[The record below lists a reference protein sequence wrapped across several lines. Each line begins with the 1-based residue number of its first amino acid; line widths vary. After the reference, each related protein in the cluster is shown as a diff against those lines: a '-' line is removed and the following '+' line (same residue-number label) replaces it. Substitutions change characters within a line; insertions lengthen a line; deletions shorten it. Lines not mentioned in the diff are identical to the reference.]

1 MKKLISVILIS
12 IFPIYALHS
21 QEWLTSM
28 EVAKKL
34 ALMQDKMIFAV
45 WEDAMFRSRTP
56 IIINNNMY
64 PISDLAAKES
74 HSRLIW
80 KYFVP
85 LVIPEYT
92 YRDLL
97 GEIDGKRSLDYM
109 YKFNDNHVKI
119 MDPNG
124 NILNSSFNENEFED
138 MNFASILE
146 KYALNTSF
154 LKNELK
160 NYSVDNSFNSS
171 FRLALRYLDYAIF
184 ANKSIKKEL
193 TDLSDIYMKEANE
206 KLQNETP
213 EKQFLVKEKIKLLKI
228 KKTIILN
235 NPNKALRKLKR
246 FDPAKVEDS
255 NLSLLAF
262 LHFASNRLLND
273 IDSAM
278 IWQNEVSLA
287 DLKKVKYLINNN

>member
-193 TDLSDIYMKEANE
+193 TDLSDIYMKEAHE

-262 LHFASNRLLND
+262 LHFASNRLVND